1 MKAIV
6 KQFVQDESSVPWTA
20 VLSIFH
26 QPSCARSVMLFVILS
41 ISIITYFATNLIVV
55 ENVFEVQLVSMAML
69 FDCSSLRWSASRLAA
84 I

>member
-1 MKAIV
+1 VDGSSIDFPSTELRAIS
-6 KQFVQDESSVPWTA
+6 DA
-20 VLSIFH
+20 
-26 QPSCARSVMLFVILS
+26 FVILS

-55 ENVFEVQLVSMAML
+55 ENVFEVQLVSMVML